1 MKWFKHDS
9 DASQDNKLQNVLLD
23 YGLEGYGLYWHCLE
37 LIAGKVDSDNV
48 TFELEHDARVIARNV
63 GCTPQKVEEMMR
75 YFVKVGLFENA
86 DGVITCLKMA
96 KRLDK
101 SMTSNVEMRKT
112 IGLLNL
118 NNTQLDGYVY
128 FIEKRDKSGFVIA
141 IKIGRSKNPTARLSE
156 ISKVDENVGFDL
168 QIIHKIQSE
177 NCVDLETELHR
188 KFKHLNIVNEWF
200 KPEKEIYDSIHV
212 DYVMTTSDYVM
223 QDKIRIDK
231 KRENTLVDSG
241 ESPDMVSK
249 KKKPKPSAFDDL
261 KVTYQERAFNVFWSE
276 VERKKVGK
284 ADALKA
290 FIELTKD
297 CNEEKTDFAL
307 NVICHWY
314 ELYLQED
321 ESRLLPENKK
331 YLKGAG
337 AWMREKPWQAD
348 KDALAKF
355 KKEYYGESDES

>member
-1 MKWFKHDS
+1 MHWFKHDS
-9 DASQDNKLQNVLLD
+9 DASQDAKLQNVLLD
-23 YGLEGYGLYWHCLE
+23 YGLEGYGLYWYCLE
-37 LIAGKVDSDNV
+37 LIVGKIDVDNI
-48 TFELEHDARVIARNV
+48 TFELEHDARIIARNT
-63 GCTPQKVEEMMR
+63 GSTAQKVEEMMR
-75 YFVKVGLFENA
+75 YFVSQGLFESSASGN
-86 DGVITCLKMA
+86 VTCMKLA

-101 SMTSNVEMRKT
+101 SMTSNIKMRELIDK
-112 IGLLNL
+112 IRGKNHDAIMISHDAGMI
-118 NNTQLDGYVY
+118 NPDG
-128 FIEKRDKSGFVIA
+128 
-141 IKIGRSKNPTARLSE
+141 
-156 ISKVDENVGFDL
+156 
-168 QIIHKIQSE
+168 
-177 NCVDLETELHR
+177 
-188 KFKHLNIVNEWF
+188 
-200 KPEKEIYDSIHV
+200 
-212 DYVMTTSDYVM
+212 VM

-231 KRENTLVDSG
+231 KRENNLVDSV

-290 FIELTKD
+290 FTELTRD